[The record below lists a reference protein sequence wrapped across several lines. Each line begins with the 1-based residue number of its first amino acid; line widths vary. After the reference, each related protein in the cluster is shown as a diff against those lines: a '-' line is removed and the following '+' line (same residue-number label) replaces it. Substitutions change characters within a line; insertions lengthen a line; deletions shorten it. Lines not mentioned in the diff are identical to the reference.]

1 MVWYGR
7 VERPTYIDD
16 FTRHVT
22 QPTRH
27 STEGQW
33 LANRVK
39 GNTTRIS
46 SLKGKENNAR
56 TKFLLHIEPRRP
68 QMQKRSEK

>member
-1 MVWYGR
+1 MSQVIKIYGMVWYGR
-7 VERPTYIDD
+7 VERCPTYIDD

-39 GNTTRIS
+39 GQYHQDQLI
-46 SLKGKENNAR
+46 
-56 TKFLLHIEPRRP
+56 
-68 QMQKRSEK
+68 KR

>member
-39 GNTTRIS
+39 GQYHQDQLI
-46 SLKGKENNAR
+46 
-56 TKFLLHIEPRRP
+56 
-68 QMQKRSEK
+68 KR

>member
-33 LANRVK
+33 LASQP
-39 GNTTRIS
+39 GQQPS
-46 SLKGKENNAR
+46 
-56 TKFLLHIEPRRP
+56 PRG
-68 QMQKRSEK
+68 SAH